1 MLSDD
6 QLQRLVATA
15 ASPQAAC
22 DALIDAANRAGGEDN
37 ITAIVIRAEAL
48 A

>member
-1 MLSDD
+1 MLTDD
-6 QLQRLVATA
+6 ELQRLVAAA

-22 DALIDAANRAGGEDN
+22 DALIAAANRAGGEDN
-37 ITAIVIRAEAL
+37 ITAIVVRAEAL